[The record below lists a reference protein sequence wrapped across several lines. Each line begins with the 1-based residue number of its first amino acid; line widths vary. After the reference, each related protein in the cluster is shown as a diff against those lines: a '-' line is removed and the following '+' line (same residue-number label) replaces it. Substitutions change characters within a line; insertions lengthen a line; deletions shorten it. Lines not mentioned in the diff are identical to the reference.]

1 MKVLVP
7 LLTLKENDEK
17 FIEKLQKYDEIILLL
32 TLDKER
38 MKKTFGVEAE
48 RIAEGTKF
56 LERLKLILETK
67 GKRVFDIVE
76 WGNLER
82 NIKNIALLQKVKKI
96 IIKEQKSK
104 AFNSFIENLKAELP
118 NVEILIL

>member
-48 RIAEGTKF
+48 HIAEGTKF

-67 GKRVFDIVE
+67 GKRDFDIVE

-96 IIKEQKSK
+96 VIKEQKSK

-118 NVEILIL
+118 DVEILIL